1 MGQWTMPEQGGKR
14 LARNSTGRPGKQAKA
29 RIRQAFTK
37 LLREK
42 PIQRIAVKELCQEA
56 GVNRSTFYAHYQD
69 IYDLLTKIVSRS

>member
-1 MGQWTMPEQGGKR
+1 MPETAQASR
-14 LARNSTGRPGKQAKA
+14 GKQAKA

-56 GVNRSTFYAHYQD
+56 GVNRSTFYAH
-69 IYDLLTKIVSRS
+69 